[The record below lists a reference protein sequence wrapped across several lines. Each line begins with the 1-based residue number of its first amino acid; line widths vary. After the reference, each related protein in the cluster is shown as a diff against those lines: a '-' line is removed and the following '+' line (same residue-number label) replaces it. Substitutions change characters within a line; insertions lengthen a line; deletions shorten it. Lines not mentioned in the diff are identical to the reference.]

1 MLFKKLVKFK
11 DDLLVSHTEVD
22 EQNLFECTSLSF
34 FNSAVERFNAA
45 LVINL
50 ILLVTEGSEI

>member
-1 MLFKKLVKFK
+1 MKFSNTP
-11 DDLLVSHTEVD
+11 LLSHAEVD